1 MRRLAP
7 RAFVAGLILLSLGVS
22 PNQAAPARDALE
34 ECHLGPARQ
43 GLCLVLGA
51 PPSLL
56 PVRVGRTALPP
67 PPDPTTLRQLIAESP
82 EGLGSLSI
90 GEPDNGALLGGQQL
104 SSGRLWR
111 VRNAREAWATS
122 ETLAY
127 LKAAIEAVEAEL
139 PGSVPL
145 LVGDISRRGGGP
157 LNRHRSH
164 QSGRDV
170 DLGWYLK
177 GAEASH
183 FRLASARNLDL
194 PRCWALVRAL
204 VTRTDVE
211 HIFMDAAIQRL
222 IFRYALGRGEDRE
235 WLMRVFGSPGGR
247 SETIVQ
253 HEPRHRDHLHV
264 RFRNPRAQAWGR
276 AAYPLLVE
284 ARLALPPSVIHRA
297 RPGDTLGALARRF
310 GTTVSAIRR
319 ANGLRSSLIRAG
331 HRYRIPTRFAGA
343 R

>member
-1 MRRLAP
+1 MRRPAR
-7 RAFVAGLILLSLGVS
+7 RAFVAGLMLMSLGIF
-22 PNQAAPARDALE
+22 PADGAAADDALG
-34 ECHLGPARQ
+34 ECHLCPARQ
-43 GLCLVLGA
+43 SLRLTLGA
-51 PPSLL
+51 PPSVLS
-56 PVRVGRTALPP
+56 VRVGRTRVPP
-67 PPDPTTLRQLIAESP
+67 PPDPATLKRLIAESP

-122 ETLAY
+122 ETLSY
-127 LKAAIEAVEAEL
+127 LTAAIEAVEAEL

-145 LVGDISRRGGGP
+145 LVGDLSRRGGGP

-177 GAEASH
+177 GGEASR
-183 FRLASARNLDL
+183 FRVASARNLDL
-194 PRCWALVRAL
+194 PRCWALIRAL
-204 VTRTDVE
+204 VTLTDVE

-222 IFRYALGRGEDRE
+222 IFRHALGRGEDRE

-247 SETIVQ
+247 RGTIVQ

-284 ARLALPPSVIHRA
+284 AGLALPPSVIHRA

-319 ANGLRSSLIRAG
+319 ANGLHSSLIRAG